1 MATQSKTIPAISATF
16 HTATGTECAVNETPV
31 SMRLTY
37 SDGEVMIVTREDI
50 EAHGLLLTFAWHGA
64 KQKHIDAAAISR
76 DPETGRAATVE
87 TKRRAVAEV
96 YERITRG
103 EWFKA
108 REGVA
113 TGGLLLTALC
123 RMYAATKTRED
134 VEAYLGTLTD
144 KQKSDL
150 RGNPRVAK
158 VIAEIRAERA
168 ADGETDSEALLAGLD
183 A

>member
-1 MATQSKTIPAISATF
+1 MATRTKTVAALAATF
-16 HTATGTECAVNETPV
+16 HTADGTECPITENPA

-37 SDGEVMIVTREDI
+37 SDGEIMTVTREDI

-87 TKRRAVAEV
+87 VKRRAVAEV

-113 TGGLLLTALC
+113 TGGPLLTALC

-134 VEAYLGTLTD
+134 VEAYLAALTN